1 MRTTRLALT
10 KTKVNGRRYYC
21 VTTPKLGGGRNRRFF
36 KEKAEAETFM
46 QFAKVQQEN
55 YGTAALSIP
64 EALRVEAIECREL
77 LQPLGATLRDAAKY
91 YAAHLK
97 AVASS
102 RKVREV
108 VADLLATRAADGMSP
123 RYLGDLRVRLG
134 RFVLSFG
141 EDMIAGIT
149 ASRIDEWLRGLGV
162 GAVTR
167 NTFRRRLAVL
177 FNFAKR
183 RGYVSENPI
192 ADVERAK
199 ERETEVAILSVG
211 DLARLL
217 ECACSDMLPFWTIGA
232 FAGLRRAE
240 IERLT
245 WNEVDFDAGVIEV
258 KASKAKTASR
268 RLVTIQPNLR
278 EWLAPYHTCTGR
290 VCPRNLQRKINDDRE
305 RGGLRAEWP
314 QNALRHSFGSYH
326 LAQFGDA
333 AKLALEM
340 GNSPAT
346 IFQHYRQLVKP
357 KQAERYWK
365 IAPTVA
371 GKKVVQFA
379 AARE

>member
-36 KEKAEAETFM
+36 KEKADAETFM
-46 QFAKVQQEN
+46 QFARVQQEN
-55 YGTAALSIP
+55 YGTAAFSIP
-64 EALRVEAIECREL
+64 DSLRIEAIECCEL
-77 LQPLGATLRDAAKY
+77 LQPFGVTLRDAAKF

-97 AVASS
+97 SITGS
-102 RKVREV
+102 RKVAEV
-108 VADLLATRAADGMSP
+108 VADLLAARTADGMSP

-134 RFVLSFG
+134 RFALSFG
-141 EDMIAGIT
+141 EEMIAGIS

-177 FNFAKR
+177 FSFAKR
-183 RGYVSENPI
+183 RGYATENPI
-192 ADVERAK
+192 TDVERAK
-199 ERETEVAILSVG
+199 ERETEVEILSVTQV
-211 DLARLL
+211 ARLL
-217 ECACSDMLPFWTIGA
+217 ESASSDMLPFWAIGA

-240 IERLT
+240 IERLI
-245 WNEVDFDAGVIEV
+245 WSEIDFDASVIEV
-258 KASKAKTASR
+258 KASKSKTASR

-278 EWLAPYHTCTGR
+278 EWLAPYRRNGGR
-290 VCPRNLQRKINDDRE
+290 VCPVNLQRKINDDRQ
-305 RGGLRAEWP
+305 RAELRTGWP

-326 LAQFGDA
+326 LAQFNDA

-346 IFQHYRQLVKP
+346 IFRHYRQLVKP

-365 IAPTVA
+365 IAPAVA

-379 AARE
+379 AAQE